1 MTNEERRAKFLKD
14 FPTLESLG
22 QGNANAVRHQAK
34 KDLRSGK
41 HAENKYHRNEQLKKI
56 KKNDKNKD

>member
-1 MTNEERRAKFLKD
+1 MTHEERRAKFLKD
-14 FPTLESLG
+14 FPTLEDLTT
-22 QGNANAVRHQAK
+22 GNKSAIKHQAK

-41 HAENKYHRNEQLKKI
+41 YAENFYHRNEQLKKI